1 MFPKYSDTTAIFV
14 NLWTFPFSNLNKFF
28 CGIRECFMK
37 ALANSADLEQSLGAV
52 LSWSTILAV
61 SEYLG

>member
-1 MFPKYSDTTAIFV
+1 
-14 NLWTFPFSNLNKFF
+14 
-28 CGIRECFMK
+28 MK

-52 LSWSTILAV
+52 MSWFTMLAV

>member
-1 MFPKYSDTTAIFV
+1 
-14 NLWTFPFSNLNKFF
+14 
-28 CGIRECFMK
+28 MK

-52 LSWSTILAV
+52 WSSSTMLAV

>member
-1 MFPKYSDTTAIFV
+1 
-14 NLWTFPFSNLNKFF
+14 
-28 CGIRECFMK
+28 MK

-52 LSWSTILAV
+52 WSLSTMLAV